1 MMFGVTAC
9 PLRIID
15 QSVVRAAMIARMYG
29 KLDRR
34 HEPIAPFLPV
44 RMRTGLIIGL
54 EIFVQKLVCL
64 NRPSLRGVINR
75 DPKSDLNRYRL
86 EYFRPYGKS
95 SFRRHWNKTTTDYL

>member
-1 MMFGVTAC
+1 VSR
-9 PLRIID
+9 LVLSEVSI
-15 QSVVRAAMIARMYG
+15 SLLRAAMIARMYG

-44 RMRTGLIIGL
+44 RMRTVLIIGP
-54 EIFVQKLVCL
+54 EILVQKLVCL

-86 EYFRPYGKS
+86 EYVPPYGKS
-95 SFRRHWNKTTTDYL
+95 LISAALV

>member
-1 MMFGVTAC
+1 
-9 PLRIID
+9 
-15 QSVVRAAMIARMYG
+15 MIARMYG

-86 EYFRPYGKS
+86 EYVPPYGKS
-95 SFRRHWNKTTTDYL
+95 SFRRHWYRRETSYLELSTLRRFSESERT